1 MTSNVASRF
10 LPRTPAGLAGLAICL
25 LGISSI
31 VSGCADRDK
40 KPASLDIAVR
50 PQLTDDDEWLR
61 QQRAVHVKWTSQFG
75 VKEYEASALEVSVL
89 AGAGCDDSAADWP
102 GDSQCE
108 ADFHTAHVYACAARN
123 LMAIATAQSDP
134 VQLGKGAVDTFV
146 FDHVTEANVAR
157 LTTYAA
163 EFARHA
169 VGLSVRQLQTPS
181 LDCRDQSGVWTLV
194 PSTLRPVSLDF
205 AATAVEAYY
214 IALGATERSV
224 EATLDVSDKARSST
238 PSASQQRQRAI
249 LGMEFSR
256 ATAAHMLVGGDDGLL
271 GSTTEGYCLA
281 QSLTPQGRA
290 ALQLLRDAAPP
301 LSLLNN
307 SDINVLLNSD
317 QPNTTCPEC
326 GGSVRQR
333 LGKFYG
339 LTTMQGVAGT
349 AVDTYYDLTQK
360 NFTEARDYLLQE
372 MSVFNRSPWAR
383 LDPSPDATGY
393 SRYAGT
399 AGDRVL
405 ELPAGAWAAR
415 ARYISAQS
423 PWYNAYS
430 CEHFIDPHD
439 AVSDVGFY
447 ESPASPRPAPLETL
461 IAGMHGAARNI
472 LKSTD
477 NFAGTSTAPVPS
489 PESNEVRGILASVLT
504 SGDYKGTVEMY
515 GNSGYISSYAHGY
528 RASDKVRIMVGEDGL
543 RCATEKSIEGAPCA
557 DALTGAQYNAPLPA
571 ACTAKPATFSCLTA
585 QVLTTDNVAGWYGT
599 DGYTGGSART
609 DFVAAPALAAAKTR
623 LYFVKLKDPSLPEA
637 PGNYELLGGAP
648 LLLNLWTAI
657 PVIPWMNDRVASIL
671 APNRKN
677 CAVPRVNCMGKD
689 YDARLPLEDE
699 LTSDGDN
706 VENSWKHYLDLARQA
721 ANESDLLGREFRD
734 AKLNQLQDLA
744 LQTQRQQEQLQASDA
759 ALDEVQALCGTAID
773 NRKLLEYFSGSDG
786 TTNLDFMITPGT
798 CSVSAPCT
806 GDSVC
811 MAGKCIRSPD
821 KLTAPG
827 SQLAND
833 PDAQRLVDCLATGPA
848 SVQKF
853 ITLGSQEL
861 CVYSTTGRP
870 NDVVCPSSLPAGTTC
885 PVPKPSTGC
894 PNPGAGIDTN
904 IAKPLGYFSTPSI
917 GGSGGTDNICPTF
930 RKARKSRSNAWT
942 GADGTATALNL
953 VANSVVFLPGR
964 LSDTV
969 GRPGFVAK
977 YGGHFDVT
985 EDGAPRWS
993 SGNVVQ
999 GRTSTEWP
1007 HKLPSDCVAGV
1018 HDGLFCTVWPSAP
1031 TNAQI
1036 ADLNRRVFEATLAA
1050 SAIRGSMDSAKLG
1063 LDVTYPHP
1071 NAWPT
1076 TAPTT
1081 TTLYLSSVP
1090 ILRESKSAVLE
1101 KGKRGFATA
1110 YTWLQPQPEI
1120 PAWIAPDGSTLSPSG
1135 LYFYGPLDASD
1146 AQFAG
1151 LSFQPTL
1158 IDPYRGN
1165 RGYHGFTWVVETLGG
1180 QHAEDQGN
1188 AIKLNNHEGV
1198 VLRNLRPGQPLGGN
1212 ENFISTRA
1220 LLDGY
1225 EMLCELDRAH
1235 NAANVKP
1242 ASLAPDQWTLSDMS
1256 QASAFL
1262 KNVAE
1267 SLESNASR
1275 AIFANVPVTAALALN
1290 DAPPSGGLS
1299 TIGGEM
1305 GSAISDLRAGFIE
1318 VKEAMPV
1325 ITSQLQQMSSQVE
1338 TLKAQLDT
1346 VEASKDITE
1355 LQAWSTSMNAITD
1368 CAASLNATAILS
1380 FGLNQAAKCANA
1392 MAQTAIALKRA
1403 SLEDRIQ
1410 ENTATIARQQFAEA
1424 MAQHAETMQVAALRL
1439 ETAIERISGVLTSI
1453 DGSRKL
1459 AARALAKSL
1468 YLASYQSTSQRTYD
1482 SAVGAL
1488 SDVAQTRYIRAAKN
1502 AKIMSFYARRAIE
1515 QRLGIDLSE
1524 MRDDLPLVDAPQSWE
1539 GEVCTLSGIQPE
1551 AGTTPDAEAT
1561 ANGSWVATYGDGF
1574 IGEYVDKLE
1583 KVVESYRLV
1592 NNFHEGRDVAVV
1604 SLRDDVANVRTDCL
1618 RPSRNLFKDS
1628 ADLNRWTGMNCNPIT
1643 TGGVTYSALNC
1654 VQALRTPDYVPT
1666 TVPASTQK
1674 IADLAVKG
1682 LRGAEPGAP
1691 GFKLQFGDGGTCAA
1705 ATGGCGWKN
1714 GSALSQIV
1722 NLSPGKY
1729 RLSWYTRDTAA
1740 CTTTAQCASGFAC
1753 TNNLCLPSPSYTNGA
1768 SAGIVIVRGYTNASG
1783 VTTPTPAAPSGFVA
1797 PQADRSAGARWMRAS
1812 VEFSIT
1818 VSGDYEIGFGV
1829 GQATMPTVA
1838 QEVTIGGPMLETLPP
1853 NGTPTMMTSFQPTD
1867 SAGMTTLTACE
1878 DTNGLRFRREH
1889 WSRQCVHLCDD
1900 GFTGNCQKGPEY
1912 CYQEFTFGVAQPW
1925 IATGKLFKYSGFAR
1939 GNYNYRIDSLALNF
1953 VGSKTRDCT
1962 DSALPS
1968 TCYNA
1973 GFIPYSI
1980 AHGGPFFIR
1989 NQAGD
1994 DVEAMLFDGKIEHA
2008 RGLALER
2015 YITNPISSTDRE
2027 LLSDYMRSEFAG
2039 RPLDGTFTVRMW
2051 EEPGVDLESVDD
2063 IQLILNYRYWTGF
2076 D

>member
-1 MTSNVASRF
+1 MKSNVASRF
-10 LPRTPAGLAGLAICL
+10 VPRTPAGLAGLAIFL

-40 KPASLDIAVR
+40 KPASLDIAQR
-50 PQLTDDDEWLR
+50 PQPAKDDEWLR
-61 QQRAVHVKWTSQFG
+61 QQRAIHVKWTSPQFG

-89 AGAGCDDSAADWP
+89 AGAGCEEPEDWP
-102 GDSQCE
+102 GDTQCE
-108 ADFHTAHVYACAARN
+108 ADLRTARVYACEARN

-134 VQLGKGAVDTFV
+134 IQLGKGAGDTLV

-157 LTTYAA
+157 LATYAA

-181 LDCRDQSGVWTLV
+181 LDCRNQGVWTLV
-194 PSTLRPVSLDF
+194 PSTLRAVSLDF
-205 AATAVEAYY
+205 AAIAVEAYY
-214 IALGATERSV
+214 IAVGATERSV
-224 EATLDVSDKARSST
+224 EATLNVSDKARSST
-238 PSASQQRQRAI
+238 PSASQGRQRAI

-271 GSTTEGYCLA
+271 GSTTQGYCLA
-281 QSLTPQGRA
+281 QTLTPQGRA

-307 SDINVLLNSD
+307 SDISTLLNSD
-317 QPNTTCPEC
+317 QANTACPEC

-339 LTTMQGVAGT
+339 LTSMQGASGT

-360 NFTEARDYLLQE
+360 NFSEARDYLLQE
-372 MSVFNRSPWAR
+372 TAVFSRSPSAR
-383 LDPSPDATGY
+383 MDPSPDANGY

-399 AGDRVL
+399 AGDRVR

-415 ARYISAQS
+415 ARYTTAPS
-423 PWYNAYS
+423 PWYNGYS
-430 CEHFIDPHD
+430 SVYFIDPHD

-447 ESPASPRPAPLETL
+447 ESLASPRPAPLETL
-461 IAGMHGAARNI
+461 IAGMHVAARDI

-477 NFAGTSTAPVPS
+477 NFAGTATAPNPS

-515 GNSGYISSYAHGY
+515 ATSGMLETFAHSY
-528 RASDKVRIMVGEDGL
+528 RASDKVRLMVGEDGL
-543 RCATEKSIEGAPCA
+543 RCATEKTIEGAPCEDTLA
-557 DALTGAQYNAPLPA
+557 GAQYNAPLPA

-585 QVLTTDNVAGWYGT
+585 QVLTGDSAASYYGT
-599 DGYTGGSART
+599 DGYTGGSLRN
-609 DFVAAPALAAAKTR
+609 DFLAAPTLAAAKTR
-623 LYFVKLKDPSLPEA
+623 LYFVKLKDPSLPES

-648 LLLNLWTAI
+648 LLLNAWTTI
-657 PVIPWMNDRVASIL
+657 PVIPSLNDRVASIL

-677 CAVPRVNCMGKD
+677 CALPRVNCMGKD

-734 AKLNQLQDLA
+734 SKLNELQGLA
-744 LQTQRQQEQLQASDA
+744 LEAQRRQEQLQASDA

-786 TTNLDFMITPGT
+786 TTNLDFMIAPGT
-798 CSVSAPCT
+798 CNVSTPCT

-811 MAGKCIRSPD
+811 MAGKCIRSPE
-821 KLTAPG
+821 KLTASG
-827 SQLAND
+827 STLAND

-848 SVQKF
+848 SIQKF
-853 ITLGSQEL
+853 VTLGSKEL
-861 CVYSTTGRP
+861 CIYSTAGRP
-870 NDVVCPSSLPAGTTC
+870 SNIVCPSTLPAGTIC
-885 PVPKPSTGC
+885 PVQKPSAGC
-894 PNPGAGIDTN
+894 PNPGAGYDTN
-904 IAKPLGYFSTPSI
+904 VAKPLGYFSTPPTL
-917 GGSGGTDNICPTF
+917 GSGASDNICASF
-930 RKARKSRSNAWT
+930 RQARKSRSDAWT
-942 GADGTATALNL
+942 AADGTATALNV
-953 VANSVVFLPGR
+953 VANSPVFLPGR

-993 SGNVVQ
+993 SGNIVQ

-1007 HKLPSDCVAGV
+1007 HQLPADCVAGV

-1050 SAIRGSMDSAKLG
+1050 SAIRGSMDSSKLG

-1071 NAWPT
+1071 NRWDT
-1076 TAPTT
+1076 TEPTT
-1081 TTLYLSSVP
+1081 TTLYLNSVP

-1110 YTWLQPQPEI
+1110 YTWLQQTPEI
-1120 PAWIAPDGSTLSPSG
+1120 AAWIAPDGTALSPKG

-1146 AQFAG
+1146 AQFTG

-1158 IDPYRGN
+1158 IDPYHGN
-1165 RGYHGFTWVVETLGG
+1165 RGYHGFTWVVETLKG

-1198 VLRNLRPGQPLGGN
+1198 VLRNLRPGQPLGGS

-1235 NAANVKP
+1235 NTANVRP
-1242 ASLAPDQWTLSDMS
+1242 ASLTPDKSTLADMV
-1256 QASAFL
+1256 QASAYL
-1262 KNVAE
+1262 KSIADA
-1267 SLESNASR
+1267 LESNASR
-1275 AIFANVPVTAALALN
+1275 AIFANVPATAALALS
-1290 DAPPSGGLS
+1290 DAPPTGGLS
-1299 TIGGEM
+1299 AIGGEM
-1305 GSAISDLRAGFIE
+1305 GKAISDLRAGFIE

-1325 ITSQLQQMSSQVE
+1325 ITSQLQQMASQVE

-1346 VEASKDITE
+1346 VEASKEIDG
-1355 LQAWSTSMNAITD
+1355 LQALSTTLNGITD
-1368 CAASLNATAILS
+1368 CAASMSALS
-1380 FGLNQAAKCANA
+1380 IFSGGLETAAKCANA
-1392 MAQTAIALKRA
+1392 IAQSAIAMKRA

-1410 ENTATIARQQFAEA
+1410 ENTATISRQQFSEA

-1439 ETAIERISGVLTSI
+1439 ETAIERIGGILTAI

-1459 AARALAKSL
+1459 AASALAKSL

-1488 SDVAQTRYIRAAKN
+1488 SDVAQTRYIRATKN
-1502 AKIMSFYARRAIE
+1502 AKIMSFFARRAIE

-1539 GEVCTLSGIQPE
+1539 GDVCTLSGIQPE
-1551 AGTTPDAEAT
+1551 AGTSADAQGT
-1561 ANGSWVATYGDGF
+1561 ASGDWVATYGDGF
-1574 IGEYVDKLE
+1574 VGDYVDKLE

-1592 NNFHEGRDVAVV
+1592 NNFHEGKDVAVV
-1604 SLRDDVANVRTDCL
+1604 SLRDDVANVRTDCS

-1628 ADLNRWTGMNCNPIT
+1628 ADLSRWTGMNCNAVT

-1654 VQALRTPDYVPT
+1654 VQALRTPDYVPA

-1682 LRGAEPGAP
+1682 LRGSEQGAP

-1705 ATGGCGWKN
+1705 ASGGCGWKN

-1722 NLSPGKY
+1722 SLSPGKY
-1729 RLSWYTRDTAA
+1729 RFSWYTRDTAA
-1740 CTTTAQCASGFAC
+1740 CTATAQCASGFVC
-1753 TNNLCLPSPSYTNGA
+1753 TSNLCQPSPAYTNGA

-1783 VTTPTPAAPSGFVA
+1783 VTTPTPTAPSGFVA
-1797 PQADRSAGARWMRAS
+1797 PQADTSAGPRWMRAS

-1818 VSGDYEIGFGV
+1818 VAGDYEVGFGV
-1829 GQATMPTVA
+1829 SQAIMPTVA

-1853 NGTPTMMTSFQPTD
+1853 NGTATLMTSFQPTD
-1867 SAGMTTLTACE
+1867 SAGMTTLTTCE
-1878 DTNGLRFRREH
+1878 DTNGLRFRREN

-1953 VGSKTRDCT
+1953 VGSTTRDCT
-1962 DSALPS
+1962 DSTLPS

-1980 AHGGPFFIR
+1980 AHGGPFFVR

-2027 LLSDYMRSEFAG
+2027 LLGDYMRSEFAG
-2039 RPLDGTFTVRMW
+2039 RPLDGTFTIRMW
-2051 EEPGVDLESVDD
+2051 EEPGVDLESIAD
-2063 IQLILNYRYWTGF
+2063 IQLILNYRYWTAF